1 MNDQVKYTIK
11 EAAKLLGCCERSV
24 HNRCAEG
31 KLHKRYENRKPY
43 ILHSDI
49 MNYIN
54 TLPRVPTASAVP
66 TPSARKRKAKPPTLP
81 LVTRKPQSKA
91 DHDPTVTDALLRGSD
106 STRALLEFARRA
118 DALIRDRPPKFDRR
132 VH

>member
-11 EAAKLLGCCERSV
+11 EAARLLGCCDRSV

-49 MNYIN
+49 MSYIK
-54 TLPRVPTASAVP
+54 TLSRVPTASAVP
-66 TPSARKRKAKPPTLP
+66 TPSPRKFKPKPPTVA
-81 LVTRKPQSKA
+81 LVARKSQSNA
-91 DHDPTVTDALLRGSD
+91 EHDPTVMAALLRGSD
-106 STRALLEFARRA
+106 STRALLEFTRSA
-118 DALIRDRPPKFDRR
+118 DAVRHDRLPTFDRR
-132 VH
+132 VY